1 MAEND
6 SRNIGVTYI
15 LSAADVK
22 EAVLEFIRKNSH
34 PSGLGVFDEDYV
46 CEGGFPT
53 LTISDKKGD

>member
-1 MAEND
+1 MAENT
-6 SRNIGVTYI
+6 SNISVTYI
-15 LSAADVK
+15 LSADDVK
-22 EAVLEFIRKNSH
+22 EAVLEYLRKNSH